1 MNIFAHVLCICGEIP
16 RSQKVYAFYILAK
29 WPSAAIQP
37 VPLIVCELPAMLYSH
52 AQTVLNFLIFA
63 DLMNKK

>member
-16 RSQKVYAFYILAK
+16 RNAFYILAK

-37 VPLIVCELPAMLYSH
+37 IPLIVCELPAMLYSH
-52 AQTVLNFLIFA
+52 PQTVLNFLIFA
-63 DLMNKK
+63 DLLNKK